1 MENNPELIALVLCS
15 VTLIIMGFSIFL
27 TLWYLKKRCQSFVAD
42 IKEYE
47 RHVKEGI
54 QKNFYL
60 NTIGTTELNNAT
72 LHLRNGDG
80 DFVMAKVVK
89 IETQEY

>member
-1 MENNPELIALVLCS
+1 MANNPELIALVLCS
-15 VTLIIMGFSIFL
+15 VTLVVMGFSIFL
-27 TLWYLKKRCQSFVAD
+27 TLWYIKKRCQSFVAD
-42 IKEYE
+42 KKGYE
-47 RHVKEGI
+47 RQVKEDI

-72 LHLRNGDG
+72 LHLRNTEG